1 MNENKSMT
9 YQNFQNA
16 ATAMLRGQ
24 ILTLNVYIRK
34 KKIENLTRS

>member
-9 YQNFQNA
+9 HQNFQNA

-24 ILTLNVYIRK
+24 VLTLNVYIRK
-34 KKIENLTRS
+34 KD